1 MVITTACFTQGNM
14 GAVGVTLNRIA
25 DQEIGPLEHRVAG
38 FRFEP
43 PPVTILSSA

>member
-1 MVITTACFTQGNM
+1 M